1 MAAAKPSTTR
11 HLDRTV
17 EGETTQQ
24 RTIAALTHAVLRRE
38 PHWPTRVVAK
48 RLLAPVGRDPLPAL
62 AFALEGVAA
71 RNPSESLLRIA
82 LSARRRDAVEISLMA
97 RATVAAAIVI
107 VAAIDCRTAGA
118 ITRVS
123 IAAFARMFART
134 GHQAT
139 GVLVAVATR
148 AIKTVVNWSTV
159 TIHARPFEA

>member
-1 MAAAKPSTTR
+1 MMAAAKPSTTR

-17 EGETTQQ
+17 EGK
-24 RTIAALTHAVLRRE
+24 RKIALTHAVLRRE

-48 RLLAPVGRDPLPAL
+48 RLLTPVGRDPLPAL

-107 VAAIDCRTAGA
+107 VAA
-118 ITRVS
+118 
-123 IAAFARMFART
+123 
-134 GHQAT
+134 
-139 GVLVAVATR
+139 
-148 AIKTVVNWSTV
+148 
-159 TIHARPFEA
+159 